1 MSQYHEKVKK
11 MLQSLNLTISREI
24 PPEGIFVVSDPSNG
38 IYNLVI
44 DIEDPIIILEQL
56 IVRLS
61 DAASSDPA
69 VLREFLQMNRK
80 LVHGAFTLDED
91 GRKIVYRDTL
101 QIAGMDVNEL
111 EGSINALSLG
121 LAEHGTQILALSG
134 AEGERE
140 ALRKQTTDH
149 QAQN

>member
-11 MLQSLNLTISREI
+11 MLQSLDLTITKEI
-24 PPEGIFVVSDPSNG
+24 PEEGIFVVSDPSNG

-44 DIEDPIIILEQL
+44 DLEEPIIIFEQL

-61 DAASSDPA
+61 DSASSDPE

-80 LVHGAFTLDED
+80 LVHGAFTMDED
-91 GRKIVYRDTL
+91 GKKIVYRDTL
-101 QIAGMDVNEL
+101 QIAGMDLNEL

-121 LAEHGTQILALSG
+121 LAEHGSQILALSG
-134 AEGERE
+134 ANKE
-140 ALRKQTTDH
+140 QTAGH
-149 QAQN
+149 